1 MKTTIG
7 GDRLG
12 SGSKSEI
19 SARNYE
25 RSTHDLS
32 YKWRSSMATGTLVP
46 FMSELALPGDTWDI
60 DLNADVKT
68 LPTVGPLFG
77 SYKVQLDVFECP
89 IRLYQGK
96 LHMNM
101 INIGMDMSTIKLP
114 QFEMVGQYDP
124 AKIET
129 EGDNMFTNP
138 SSIYAYLN
146 VRGIGRSAG
155 GGKKNLKREF
165 NAVPL
170 LSYWEIYKNY
180 YANLQEEKGDKAEGV
195 VIHQNL
201 LDNYWEAVTGT
212 AFGNANNI
220 FLSGVA
226 QGNPYDGTVT
236 LTGVVANGGV
246 GFNAVYYWPHT
257 GVTPEGEPNLNDIK
271 LNVNGNVVNLVD
283 LWTNVQFVVQPNLFA
298 QVQGSGWVGPTGTV
312 TISGVGEE
320 EIENTIS
327 AGNGLPRLV
336 RFPLENIDEMRE
348 EILQNVANPNAVVV
362 NYQTSAPYG
371 LGLDTADGVGSG
383 DWTKPYA
390 KSSQEGL
397 AIKTYQS
404 DLFNN
409 WISTRWIDGPNG
421 VGEVSAVVVQQ
432 NQAGTADVVYMDSLN
447 LQQKVYNMLNRIAVS
462 GGTYDDWLDAVYTHE
477 RAKSIESPVYH
488 GSLIKSLAF
497 EEVISQ
503 ADTSINGNK
512 QPLGTLAGRGRLTGK
527 HKGGKVKIKVSEP
540 SYIIGIISI
549 TPGASGLD
557 YSQGNKWDMNL
568 KTMDDFYKPELGQ
581 IGYEELVTGQMHW
594 AGDEVSSV
602 TGEVQHYSAGKQP
615 AWINYMTNVN
625 RTRGNFAIGS
635 AEEGPVGEMFM
646 TLNRRYE
653 FDNNGITDLTTY
665 IDPSKFNNIFALTDS
680 SAQNFWVQVG
690 NKITCR
696 RKMSAKTIPNL

>member
-12 SGSKSEI
+12 SGSKSEV
-19 SARNYE
+19 SAKNYS

-32 YKWRSSMATGTLVP
+32 YKWRSSMSSGTLVP

-60 DLNADVKT
+60 DLNCDVKT
-68 LPTVGPLFG
+68 LPTIGPLFG
-77 SYKVQLDVFECP
+77 SYKVQLDIFECP

-101 INIGMDMSTIKLP
+101 INIGMDMGAIKLP
-114 QFEMVGQYDP
+114 QFTMVGTFDP
-124 AKIET
+124 DKIDT
-129 EGDNMFTNP
+129 EGDNMQVNP

-146 VRGIGRSAG
+146 VRGLGRTNSG
-155 GGKKNLKREF
+155 NEGDVRRSF

-170 LSYWEIYKNY
+170 LAYWEIYKNY
-180 YANLQEEKGDKAEGV
+180 YANLQEERNGKAQGK
-195 VIHQNL
+195 VIHQSL
-201 LDNYWEAVTGT
+201 LDNHYT
-212 AFGNANNI
+212 AFLGTSLGNLQNMYMN
-220 FLSGVA
+220 GVA
-226 QGNPYDGTVT
+226 QGNPYDGTISLAGVT
-236 LTGVVANGGV
+236 TNDGI
-246 GFNAVYYWPHT
+246 GFNAVYYWPHQ
-257 GVTPEGEPNLNDIK
+257 GAPEGNVNINTIK
-271 LNVNGNVVNLVD
+271 LEVNGVLTNLID
-283 LWTNVQFVVQPNLFA
+283 LFQNVQFNGVEGTFYN
-298 QVQGSGWVGPTGTV
+298 QVSASQWIGPLGNI
-312 TISGVGEE
+312 TITGVGQEDVL
-320 EIENTIS
+320 NVIS
-327 AGNGLPRLV
+327 VGDGAPRLQG
-336 RFPLENIDEMRE
+336 FDLENIDEMRE
-348 EILQNVANPNAVVV
+348 KILSAVGNSAAVEV
-362 NYQTSAPYG
+362 DYNTFAPYG
-371 LGLDTADGVGSG
+371 LGLDTTAGVGSG
-383 DWTKPYA
+383 DWSKPYCT
-390 KSSQEGL
+390 SNQEGL

-421 VGEVSAVVVQQ
+421 VGEVSAVVVQT
-432 NQAGTADVVYMDSLN
+432 NQAGTDEVVYMDSLN

-503 ADTSINGNK
+503 ADTSVDGNT
-512 QPLGTLAGRGRLTGK
+512 QPLGTLAGRGRLTNK
-527 HKGGKVKIKVSEP
+527 HKGGRVKIKVSEP
-540 SYIIGIISI
+540 SYIMGIISI

-568 KTMDDFYKPELGQ
+568 KSMDDFYKPELGQ
-581 IGYEELVTGQMHW
+581 IGYEQLITGAMHW
-594 AGDEVSSV
+594 AGDTTDVNGNVKHS
-602 TGEVQHYSAGKQP
+602 SAGKQP

-635 AEEGPVGEMFM
+635 ATDGPVGEMFM

-653 FDNNGITDLTTY
+653 FDKFGITDVTTY
-665 IDPSKFNNIFALTDS
+665 IDPSKFNNIFALTDT